1 MQCRFPQRGQTLA
14 MASVTTQSNGDASST
29 KAKIVLEEATKV
41 FSSRNGATVAFQD
54 VNLSVDEGELL
65 CVLGPSG
72 CGKSTLLNVVAGL
85 DRLSHGFVTVAGEPV
100 EGPHYTR
107 GMVFQDYALFPWLT
121 VEGNI
126 RFGLDARRYKGDR
139 RGIVADLVALTRLRG
154 FERARPS
161 QLSGGM
167 AQRVALARALA
178 NQVEILLM
186 DEPFGALDAFT
197 RMEMQEEIVRIVKA
211 QGVTTVF
218 VTHDIDEALYV
229 GDRVAIM
236 SAHPGELRRVIEVP
250 IAHPR
255 DRVDPQ
261 LVRLREEVF
270 TEFNLAHSRE
280 QYYHI

>member
-1 MQCRFPQRGQTLA
+1 
-14 MASVTTQSNGDASST
+14 MAKLVVDEAAAGAAVEARIVIEDA
-29 KAKIVLEEATKV
+29 AKV
-41 FSSRNGATVAFQD
+41 FASRNGDTVAFQG
-54 VNLSVDEGELL
+54 VNLAVHEGELL

-72 CGKSTLLNVVAGL
+72 CGKSTLLNVIAGL
-85 DRLSHGFVTVAGEPV
+85 DELSHGSVAVAGEPV
-100 EGPHYTR
+100 AGPHYTR

-121 VEGNI
+121 VEENI
-126 RFGLDARRYKGDR
+126 RFGLDARGFKGDR
-139 RGIVADLVALTRLRG
+139 HAIVADLVALTRLQG

-211 QGVTTVF
+211 QRVTTVF
-218 VTHDIDEALYV
+218 VTHDIDEALFV

-236 SAHPGELRRVIEVP
+236 SAHPGELRRVIPVP

-270 TEFNLAHSRE
+270 TEFNLAHTRE